1 MGRHPVGQRRADAV
15 AHIDMIAVDGDA
27 ALRVDFH
34 RALRAVGAAAV
45 VLGGGGDAGADD
57 DPALLPARF
66 LLAALLPD
74 RVLLDLVQNLRGTDG
89 DNVAVSSRVPVTGLE
104 RVAPSELD

>member
-27 ALRVDFH
+27 ALRIDFH
-34 RALRAVGAAAV
+34 RAQRAVRAATV
-45 VLGGGGDAGADD
+45 ILGSAGDAGADD

-66 LLAALLPD
+66 LLGALLPD
-74 RVLLDLVQNLRGTDG
+74 RVPLDLVQNLRRADR
-89 DNVAVSSRVPVTGLE
+89 DAVWISGHGPTAGLE
-104 RVAPSELD
+104 RV